1 MAANYGNVPLYE
13 LQSKEE
19 SNLSDWTRV
28 EELTEGL
35 KDKEVLIRGRAQTTR
50 AVGKNMAFVVVRQK
64 GFTVQCV
71 VTAQPELVSRQMVKF
86 VAGLSRESIIDVQGL
101 VSVPSVP
108 IKGTTQQVSFLPS
121 LRYCF
126 FFLTLFLI
134 PYN

>member
-126 FFLTLFLI
+126 FF
-134 PYN
+134 